1 MSGTR
6 LLGAGFAFSVILLA
20 STIVF
25 LLDFLFYVY
34 NMYVGHIG
42 IIQGANHQ
50 IYFGYVSFWT
60 ILA

>member
-42 IIQGANHQ
+42 II
-50 IYFGYVSFWT
+50 
-60 ILA
+60 